1 LEWLIENVTEDDNLL
16 IFYSGHGDFK
26 ERVNRGYWVP
36 ADAETTETF
45 DLISNSEIQD
55 YLDAIKSKH
64 TLLISDACFSGDI
77 FRGETLT
84 IPLVRTE
91 RYYRQ
96 QHSLPSRRAITSG
109 GIEPVVDGGPEGHSV
124 FSFYLLESL
133 EANQER
139 FFDASQLYTQL
150 KVPVFN
156 NSNQSPVFLP
166 IKNTG
171 DRGGQFIFIRK

>member
-1 LEWLIENVTEDDNLL
+1 MLFNVE
-16 IFYSGHGDFK
+16 
-26 ERVNRGYWVP
+26 VNRGYWVP
-36 ADAETTETF
+36 SDAKTNETF

-55 YLDAIKSKH
+55 YLGAIKSKH

-84 IPLVRTE
+84 IPPVRTD

-96 QHSLPSRRAITSG
+96 QHSKPSRRAITSG
-109 GIEPVVDGGPEGHSV
+109 DIEPVVDGGPEGHSV
-124 FSFYLLESL
+124 FTFYLLESL
-133 EANQER
+133 ENNSER
-139 FFDASQLYTQL
+139 FFDASQLYADL

-166 IKNTG
+166 IKDTG
-171 DRGGQFIFIRK
+171 DQGGQFIFIRK